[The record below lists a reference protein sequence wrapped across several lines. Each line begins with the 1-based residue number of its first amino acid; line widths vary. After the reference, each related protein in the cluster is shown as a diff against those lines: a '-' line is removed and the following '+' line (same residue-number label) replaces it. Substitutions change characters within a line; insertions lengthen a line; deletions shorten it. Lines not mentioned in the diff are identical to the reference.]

1 MVVYV
6 IEDLDYFMECARGA
20 RIKLWKQKKVGNE
33 VEVRLKAGT
42 VGFKKVYDVND
53 PELKK
58 LREVIEV
65 EGFVEL
71 IDVEADDS
79 FFLF

>member
-6 IEDLDYFMECARGA
+6 IDDLEYFMECARGA
-20 RIKLWKQKKVGNE
+20 RIKLWKQKNIGNQ
-33 VEVRLKAGT
+33 VEVRMKAGT
-42 VGFKKVYDVND
+42 VGFKKVFDVND

-58 LREVIEV
+58 LREIIEV